1 MPRYDFNIAGA
12 AAKKPVKSEGE
23 ENAMMVVSPV
33 HSDERV
39 NLHRHNLCEV
49 VKSIG
54 TEAYGRSCLAF
65 LEKSV
70 NADQWALFRFRSGI
84 PLKCVATASMHHR
97 AAALENTDRYIERC
111 HSVDPCVQAASKLN
125 STATLTKLDINDI
138 EDTQYRHCFELTHV
152 RERVS
157 LFSRIG
163 DDFYLLSAFRGP
175 RMSRFTPAEM
185 TYFAALA
192 ELLLVT
198 AQKHEILMDQRRS
211 APRHLDVKGIERLLK
226 IRAPS
231 LSARECEVCARA
243 VVGKTIEGTSLD
255 LDIRRTSVITYRQ
268 RAYQK
273 LGISR
278 TSELVALLND
288 MHAERA
294 LAS

>member
-1 MPRYDFNIAGA
+1 VVPA
-12 AAKKPVKSEGE
+12 AVQKKPAIGRE
-23 ENAMMVVSPV
+23 ESAMIVVSPIR
-33 HSDERV
+33 SDEH
-39 NLHRHNLCEV
+39 LKLPRHNLCEV
-49 VKSIG
+49 MKSIG
-54 TEAYGRSCLAF
+54 TDAYGQSCLLF
-65 LEKSV
+65 LEQSL
-70 NADQWALFRFRSGI
+70 NTDQWALFRFRSGV

-97 AAALENTDRYIERC
+97 AAALENTGRYIVRC
-111 HSVDPCVQAASKLN
+111 HSVDPCVQAANKLN
-125 STATLTKLDINDI
+125 STTTLTKLDINDI
-138 EDTQYRHCFELTHV
+138 EDTQYRHCFELTQV
-152 RERVS
+152 RERIS

-163 DDFYLLSAFRGP
+163 DDFYQLSAFRGP
-175 RMSRFTPAEM
+175 RMSRFTPVEM
-185 TYFAALA
+185 NYFAALA
-192 ELLLVT
+192 ELLLLT
-198 AQKHEILMDQRRS
+198 AQKHEILIEQRRN
-211 APRHLDVKGIERLLK
+211 APSQLDIKGIERLLK

-278 TSELVALLND
+278 TNELVALLND